1 MKQTVDLVKENEMP
15 LNSYLWIHKD
25 AKLTPG
31 EKSSLINWAKGIMDS
46 MEAKYP
52 MDSLVRKKPAQ

>member
-1 MKQTVDLVKENEMP
+1 MKQTIDLVKENEMP

-25 AKLTPG
+25 AKLTSS

-46 MEAKYP
+46 MEVKYP
-52 MDSLVRKKPAQ
+52 IDSLVRKRPVQ